1 MLNPCTSY
9 HNVRLIVI
17 VMFVVTLYYPVLI
30 DTAVIRS
37 EISNDQ
43 LKAVHMDH
51 MDHCHHWHTRVLRD
65 TENSDEEDAP
75 KRYCYNTA
83 CGWAVYHPYMRTIE
97 YFMKNTCECPD
108 KSYKCVRSGD
118 DLSASAYVY
127 RCRQN
132 TTADDIEFPEDAN

>member
-1 MLNPCTSY
+1 ML
-9 HNVRLIVI
+9 
-17 VMFVVTLYYPVLI
+17 
-30 DTAVIRS
+30 D
-37 EISNDQ
+37 EQ
-43 LKAVHMDH
+43 LLLRALSGPR
-51 MDHCHHWHTRVLRD
+51 HTRISRS

-75 KRYCYNTA
+75 VRYCNSA

-97 YFMKNTCECPD
+97 YFMRNTCECPD

-132 TTADDIEFPEDAN
+132 TTANEIEFPEDAN